1 MSAID
6 EYIAA
11 QDEAVQPLLYKVC
24 ATIREVLPD
33 AEERISWGMPT
44 WKRQHNIIHFAAAK
58 KHVGIYPGP
67 DAVEH
72 FVPQLDRH
80 GLKYSKG
87 AIQFPYNK
95 PFPQDLLREIAKW
108 CGEYERRL

>member
-1 MSAID
+1 MSVID

-11 QDEAVQPLLYKVC
+11 QDETVQPLLLQVC
-24 ATIREVLPD
+24 AVIREILPD

-58 KHVGIYPGP
+58 SHVGIYPGP

-72 FVPQLDRH
+72 FAMQLQQR
-80 GLKYSKG
+80 GIKYSKG
-87 AIQFPYNK
+87 AIQFPYKK
-95 PFPQDLLREIAKW
+95 PLPLDLLREIAVW
-108 CGEYERRL
+108 CREYESRF